1 MTRNPIRLLPHQ
13 KTTVAAAPVATSAD
27 LSAHE
32 VSQSSDVKVRLTGQ
46 GLVSAVCGEE
56 NHFTIDGSG
65 STESGRPEVT
75 VSGAKTDLHVKLKN
89 VGYNLY
95 QVLLTPGFLRCTFN

>member
-1 MTRNPIRLLPHQ
+1 M
-13 KTTVAAAPVATSAD
+13 SAI
-27 LSAHE
+27 
-32 VSQSSDVKVRLTGQ
+32 
-46 GLVSAVCGEE
+46 CGEE
-56 NHFTIDGSG
+56 NHFTIDGSA

-95 QVLLTPGFLRCTFN
+95 QVILSIQQLIPGGVEKVPL